1 MKKTFEKIADSGP
14 NIPLWNLV
22 DFADPDA
29 IHRISTA
36 DVNQFKT
43 AVQALAIRS
52 MYSIFKLSNVYE
64 QFSKIHCPIM
74 GRDSKKMCC
83 ACLLIISFVPDDT
96 TGRNDLPE
104 AYMTGKKHI
113 KR

>member
-1 MKKTFEKIADSGP
+1 MYLHFPFVKRTLEKIADSGS

-22 DFADPDA
+22 DFGDPDA

-43 AVQALAIRS
+43 AVQALAIRG

-64 QFSKIHCPIM
+64 QLSKIHCPIM

-83 ACLLIISFVPDDT
+83 AIYS
-96 TGRNDLPE
+96 
-104 AYMTGKKHI
+104 
-113 KR
+113 

>member
-1 MKKTFEKIADSGP
+1 MTAHFPFVKKTFEKIADSGP

-43 AVQALAIRS
+43 AVQALAIRG

-64 QFSKIHCPIM
+64 QFSKIHYPMM
-74 GRDSKKMCC
+74 GGEVKKMCC
-83 ACLLIISFVPDDT
+83 GIYS
-96 TGRNDLPE
+96 
-104 AYMTGKKHI
+104 
-113 KR
+113 

>member
-1 MKKTFEKIADSGP
+1 MRSHFPFVKRTVEKIADGGP

-22 DFADPDA
+22 DFGDPDA

-64 QFSKIHCPIM
+64 QFSKIYCPIM
-74 GRDSKKMCC
+74 GTNSKKMCC
-83 ACLLIISFVPDDT
+83 AIYL
-96 TGRNDLPE
+96 
-104 AYMTGKKHI
+104 
-113 KR
+113 